1 MPHFAV
7 RSQAALRHPSLSE
20 DCSSCHPLIPQ
31 QNEWLPYTTLPV
43 PSWLFHLS
51 EALSPWCT
59 TWVHIWGAA
68 EMRPCRRLMRFPPCR
83 DGAQYGLCCKLIWVC
98 VRGDMVCFRGVLVS
112 GNSNRIRVALS
123 NSCFGNVVVLRKE
136 EWDVLCSEVWHHPWL
151 LLHNPSWCLH
161 VQVGRI

>member
-83 DGAQYGLCCKLIWVC
+83 DGAQYGLCCKLIWAC
-98 VRGDMVCFRGVLVS
+98 VRADMVCFRGVVVS
-112 GNSNRIRVALS
+112 GNSNRIHMAQS
-123 NSCFGNVVVLRKE
+123 NSCFGNLVVGFCVRRDE
-136 EWDVLCSEVWHHPWL
+136 MCSVVKYDIIHDYYYT
-151 LLHNPSWCLH
+151 SWCLQ
-161 VQVGRI
+161 VQV